1 MTEKY
6 SLNGG
11 AVNLGEY
18 GATKSRRDEDK
29 IRMIPD
35 DEVSL
40 NYSFCQ
46 NSKLEIKTLFGE

>member
-46 NSKLEIKTLFGE
+46 NSKLEIKTLFRG